1 MAELLASQRT
11 KNALERWLVC
21 APEINLH
28 LLQFEK
34 CYSYSSNENEDSSQ
48 FHHEQTTAFQKK
60 FIKDVKAL
68 TGTINELGNPFKE
81 TSKDLISLET
91 KDISHPEASVNLTNI
106 EKIGKKQYEEF

>member
-1 MAELLASQRT
+1 MNNKVIKGDGGIIGLTENKS
-11 KNALERWLVC
+11 ALERWLVC
-21 APEINLH
+21 ASEINLH

-34 CYSYSSNENEDSSQ
+34 CYGYSSNENKDSSQ

-81 TSKDLISLET
+81 TSQDLISLET
-91 KDISHPEASVNLTNI
+91 KDIPIQRLL
-106 EKIGKKQYEEF
+106 